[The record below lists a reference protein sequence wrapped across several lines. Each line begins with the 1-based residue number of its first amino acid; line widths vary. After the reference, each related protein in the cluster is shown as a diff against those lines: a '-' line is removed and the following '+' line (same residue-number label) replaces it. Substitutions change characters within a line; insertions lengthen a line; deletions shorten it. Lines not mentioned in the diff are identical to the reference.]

1 MDSPLNGIFESP
13 YYGCEICGGGTQR
26 AAEHPVLHVVD
37 DHVHRTVHRRQ
48 QVGHVG
54 RIL

>member
-1 MDSPLNGIFESP
+1 MDSPLNGMFESP
-13 YYGCEICGGGTQR
+13 YYGCEICGGR

-37 DHVHRTVHRRQ
+37 DHVHRTVYRRQ